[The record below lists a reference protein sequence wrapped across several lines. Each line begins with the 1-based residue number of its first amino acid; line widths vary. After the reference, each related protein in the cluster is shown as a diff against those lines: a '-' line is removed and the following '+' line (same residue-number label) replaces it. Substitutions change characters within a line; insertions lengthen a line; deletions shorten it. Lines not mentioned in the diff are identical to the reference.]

1 VEKDRLIKIIET
13 ETNEQIKTIK
23 IINQGW
29 DNQVVEINNELIFRF
44 TRRKET
50 QRQHIKELELLPIL
64 HKRLTLKVPN
74 PTYSRVK
81 GDPPYYMAY
90 KRIEGEQLTRE
101 KANKIDQEYLINTI
115 TRLLSE
121 LRSTPKSLFKEVP
134 VYTPD
139 SWRSQYQYLYNQIK
153 KKIFPKLPTTTRRTI
168 EETFKTPL
176 NNPDFF
182 NFIPSLIHRDL
193 TSDHIFYANDRI
205 TGIIDWGEACYGD
218 PAFDLTGFTIEY
230 ENELVEK
237 IIESL
242 DTPDHYLN
250 RSNFYAKVS
259 PFYEILYGI
268 ETGDKTRINFG
279 LKKIIS

>member
-1 VEKDRLIKIIET
+1 MEKDRLIKIIET

-50 QRQHIKELELLPIL
+50 QREHIKELELLPIL

-101 KANKIDQEYLINTI
+101 KANKLDQDYLINTI

-153 KKIFPKLPTTTRRTI
+153 KKNLPQTSNHHKKNHRRN
-168 EETFKTPL
+168 L
-176 NNPDFF
+176 QNP
-182 NFIPSLIHRDL
+182 P
-193 TSDHIFYANDRI
+193 
-205 TGIIDWGEACYGD
+205 E
-218 PAFDLTGFTIEY
+218 
-230 ENELVEK
+230 
-237 IIESL
+237 
-242 DTPDHYLN
+242 
-250 RSNFYAKVS
+250 
-259 PFYEILYGI
+259 
-268 ETGDKTRINFG
+268 
-279 LKKIIS
+279 